1 MCVCERENKR
11 EKERERENV
20 HMYVCELMEGSIHFF
35 PDSPSNL
42 NHWCTPSLNESGN
55 CMQEKEHYKN

>member
-20 HMYVCELMEGSIHFF
+20 HMYVCELMEGSNI
-35 PDSPSNL
+35 
-42 NHWCTPSLNESGN
+42 WR
-55 CMQEKEHYKN
+55 QKELGRNPEADADVQIFKANDE